1 MDEKL
6 RVEGREACAVEGDYP
21 PPESGETAPMGEE
34 SRAEDAADGG
44 GVGECAQTVRP
55 GAEEPG
61 EEAVDPAPVPDADG
75 TVNGYVDGEE
85 AERLRA
91 VYPTFDPEKEMQDPV
106 FRALALGEVRP
117 TLRQVYELCHAAEI
131 FGAHAEK
138 ASETASETAPGV
150 VSEVDSGAASEAV
163 AAKDSAEDFAAD
175 SAAVAAAIAE
185 AEERL
190 LGSIRA
196 RGYRPPEHGLS
207 ASGGVRMHPAV
218 DKLTRSD
225 RAQLAKRAE
234 RGETIRL

>member
-1 MDEKL
+1 MDEEL

-34 SRAEDAADGG
+34 SRAGDAADGG

-61 EEAVDPAPVPDADG
+61 AEAVDPAPVPDADG
-75 TVNGYVDGEE
+75 TVNGSVDGEE

-131 FGAHAEK
+131 FGAHAET

-150 VSEVDSGAASEAV
+150 VSEADSEAV
-163 AAKDSAEDFAAD
+163 A
-175 SAAVAAAIAE
+175 AAVAAAIAA

-196 RGYRPPEHGLS
+196 RGYRPPENGLS

>member
-138 ASETASETAPGV
+138 ASEAASETAPGV
-150 VSEVDSGAASEAV
+150 VSEVDSGAASE
-163 AAKDSAEDFAAD
+163 
-175 SAAVAAAIAE
+175 AVAAAIAE

-196 RGYRPPEHGLS
+196 RGYRPPENGLS

>member
-1 MDEKL
+1 MDEEL

-34 SRAEDAADGG
+34 SRAGDATDGG
-44 GVGECAQTVRP
+44 GVGECAQTARP
-55 GAEEPG
+55 GEEKSG
-61 EEAVDPAPVPDADG
+61 AEAVDPALVPDADG
-75 TVNGYVDGEE
+75 TVNGSVDGEE

-91 VYPTFDPEKEMQDPV
+91 VYPTFDPEKEIQDPV

-131 FGAHAEK
+131 FGAHAE
-138 ASETASETAPGV
+138 TASETAPGA
-150 VSEVDSGAASEAV
+150 VSEAVSGAASEAV
-163 AAKDSAEDFAAD
+163 AAKDSA
-175 SAAVAAAIAE
+175 AVASAVASAIAE

-196 RGYRPPEHGLS
+196 RGYRPPENGLS

>member
-6 RVEGREACAVEGDYP
+6 RVEGRETCAVEGDYP

-34 SRAEDAADGG
+34 SRAGDATDGG
-44 GVGECAQTVRP
+44 GVGECAQTACP
-55 GAEEPG
+55 GAEEP
-61 EEAVDPAPVPDADG
+61 EAEAVDPAPVPDADG

-91 VYPTFDPEKEMQDPV
+91 VYPTFDPEKEMQDPI
-106 FRALALGEVRP
+106 FHALALGEVRP

-138 ASETASETAPGV
+138 ASEAASETAPGV

-163 AAKDSAEDFAAD
+163 AAKDSA
-175 SAAVAAAIAE
+175 AVASAVASAIAE

-196 RGYRPPEHGLS
+196 RGYRPPENGLS